1 MKALI
6 RNYGVKSYI
15 DPLITLEKVF
25 QDTTPADLGFALARG
40 HQSALTAA
48 RPLLEEAGRLVHD
61 LFVYAYLA
69 KRIAL
74 EGGDRHHRELLDL
87 LADRFLILDRL
98 VHDLGGRLSRIT
110 REVPE

>member
-6 RNYGVKSYI
+6 RNYGVMSYI
-15 DPLITLEKVF
+15 DPLVTLEKVF

-48 RPLLEEAGRLVHD
+48 RPLLEETGRMVHD
-61 LFVYAYLA
+61 LLAYAYLA

-74 EGGDRHHRELLDL
+74 EGCDHRHRELLNL
-87 LADRFLILDRL
+87 LEDKFPILDRL
-98 VHDLGGRLSRIT
+98 VHDLGGCLSRIT
-110 REVPE
+110 KEVAE

>member
-1 MKALI
+1 MRALI

-15 DPLITLEKVF
+15 DPMVTLEKVF
-25 QDTTPADLGFALARG
+25 HDSTPADLGLALARG
-40 HQSALTAA
+40 DQSALTAA
-48 RPLLEEAGRLVHD
+48 RPLIEEAGRMVHD

-74 EGGDRHHRELLDL
+74 EGCNHRHRELLNL
-87 LADRFLILDRL
+87 LEDRFVILDRL
-98 VHDLGGRLSRIT
+98 VNDLGGRLSRIT